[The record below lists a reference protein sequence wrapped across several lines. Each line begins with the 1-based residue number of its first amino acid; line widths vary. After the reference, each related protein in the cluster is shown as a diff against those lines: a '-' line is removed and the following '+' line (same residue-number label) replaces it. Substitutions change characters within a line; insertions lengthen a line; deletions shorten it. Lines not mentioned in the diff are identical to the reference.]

1 MLNEDRQAARR
12 ARGTHDFALLSRSNP
27 EDALDP
33 HHFAERFGL
42 FLIILLG
49 EVVVEA
55 GQASVDGHVAS
66 FGGWMALVAA
76 MILAAALWWLYF
88 DAAAE
93 LNLQVLEL
101 SGGSPTMAKAHLRGR
116 PHAASFAL
124 LLIASG
130 VGLLLEEDSPRIAY
144 WLPALGLGIYLLGTR
159 VFLAAKDGAR
169 ADRGLVLLS

>member
-1 MLNEDRQAARR
+1 QR
-12 ARGTHDFALLSRSNP
+12 
-27 EDALDP
+27 LDP

-55 GQASVDGHVAS
+55 GQASVDGHVAT
-66 FGGWMALVAA
+66 FDGWAALIAA

-93 LNLQVLEL
+93 INLRVLEL
-101 SGGSPTMAKAHLRGR
+101 SGGSPTMARAIFAVGHML
-116 PHAASFAL
+116 PSFAL

-130 VGLLLEEDSPRIAY
+130 VGLMLEEETPRAGY
-144 WLPALGLGIYLLGTR
+144 WLLGLGLGFYLLGTR
-159 VFLAAKDGAR
+159 VFLSSTTRIGGAAR
-169 ADRGLVLLS
+169 ALLLVATFMLG